1 MPTNIV
7 VGLEND
13 IIGVTNYDIWVGD
26 CIDELVYV
34 TGLTFNQFPYVFD
47 VEAYLTGYTC
57 CYTYFVSGDTGCVC
71 EGQYNVCTPTPTP
84 TNTITPTVT
93 PSIAISPSNTMT
105 YTPTQT
111 VTPTVTITNTQT
123 TTLTQT
129 PTNTSTNTP
138 TRTVTPTNTK
148 TPDASP
154 DPTPTNTPTN
164 SITPTPT
171 TSPVTFAVSISGCC
185 LGNTLSTTFTF
196 TGSVSV
202 GDTFYWEGTQINP
215 AQCYIITDV
224 IAVGNVFGD
233 SQGTITDIFA
243 DCPSCTTV
251 HLCPSPTPTRTSTQT
266 PTQTLTSTPTLTP
279 TNTSTPTPTPTTLT
293 NLIYR
298 RVSPCC
304 TDNYPQDANISMAM
318 PADIAVGL
326 TVIATNG
333 QCFYTGYEIPSPY
346 SINVTYQETFSS
358 GNDCASCIIA
368 NPCPAVPE
376 GISPTP
382 TKTVT
387 PTPSSPTYWKLTSC
401 CDELDPSIT
410 VYDSVSSN
418 AFNFINNR
426 WYILDGVVYK
436 VNGPQVGTSNYT
448 PGTINGPYNTCT
460 LAQQAPV
467 IQFDCYI
474 TPSPTPTSTPSCDC
488 RRYIEVIYTCDLGDD
503 TTIGLCQPYLEFS
516 YINCET
522 LETMFATIEINTT
535 KLINDC
541 AVFESVQLVS
551 STNQYELFSVQQSQS
566 ECCGSYIGGD
576 SLIWEIRN
584 CATGLVSTMIG
595 PNTLTDGL
603 TIKTTDNQCWLIL
616 GLDPGQQYEYIYE
629 STFDGSCNACL
640 T

>member
-26 CIDELVYV
+26 CVDELVFV

-47 VEAYLTGYTC
+47 VEEYLTGYTC

-105 YTPTQT
+105 VTPTQT

-171 TSPVTFAVSISGCC
+171 TTPVTFAVSISGCC
-185 LGNTLSTTFTF
+185 YGNVLSTTFTF

-224 IAVGNVFGD
+224 IAVGNVFGNPVD
-233 SQGTITDIFA
+233 TITTIYN
-243 DCPSCTTV
+243 DCPSCTAV
-251 HLCPSPTPTRTSTQT
+251 HLC
-266 PTQTLTSTPTLTP
+266 
-279 TNTSTPTPTPTTLT
+279 PTPTPTVTSTVTTTPTVTVTNTITQTPTPTFTPTSTT

-304 TDNYPQDANISMAM
+304 TENYPQNVTISMGMPANIGA
-318 PADIAVGL
+318 GL

-333 QCFYTGYEIPSPY
+333 QCYYTGYEIPAPY
-346 SINVTYQETFSS
+346 AINVIYQSTFSS
-358 GNDCASCIIA
+358 GNDCTNCVLA

-436 VNGPQVGTSNYT
+436 VNGPQVGTSNYI
-448 PGTINGPYNTCT
+448 PSTIYGPYNTCT

-467 IQFDCYI
+467 PQFDCYI

-488 RRYIEVIYTCDLGDD
+488 RRYIEVIYTCDQGED

-522 LETMFATIEINTT
+522 LETMFATIELNST

-551 STNQYELFSVQQSQS
+551 STNQNELFSVQQSQS
-566 ECCGSYIGGD
+566 ECCGSYNGGD

-584 CATGLVSTMIG
+584 CGTGLVSTMIG

-616 GLDPGQQYEYIYE
+616 GLDPGQQYEYTYE
-629 STFDGSCNACL
+629 STFDGSCNNCL